1 MPQHKSNNKQKNKK
15 GTRHKSFSRPKKSQL
30 RIIGGQF
37 RGRKLSFESA
47 QGLRPT
53 LDQVRETLFN
63 WLSADIH
70 GAKCL
75 DLFSGSGALGFE
87 ALSRGASSVTF
98 VDNNINAIN
107 HIKSNLEVLTSNLNQ
122 TNDPSEENNR
132 CINQTS
138 EQFLQSTNEQFDY
151 VFLDP
156 PYELGFI
163 QSTLEK
169 LQSVLNPN
177 AIIYIEMEANLS
189 LDFLN
194 NAWEIKKMKSS
205 SRLAYGLIEPKK

>member
-1 MPQHKSNNKQKNKK
+1 MSQHKSNKNQKNKK
-15 GTRHKSFSRPKKSQL
+15 GTRHTSLNRPTKSQL

-107 HIKSNLEVLTSNLNQ
+107 HIKNNLEVLTSNLNPA
-122 TNDPSEENNR
+122 DGLSEKNNH

-138 EQFLQSTNEQFDY
+138 EQFLKSTKEQFDCI
-151 VFLDP
+151 FLDP
-156 PYELGFI
+156 PYELGLI
-163 QSTLEK
+163 QCTLEN
-169 LQSVLNPN
+169 LQTILKPN
-177 AIIYIEMEANLS
+177 AVIYIEMEANLP

-194 NAWEIKKMKSS
+194 NSWKIKKMKSS
-205 SRLAYGLIEPKK
+205 SRLAYGLIAQK

>member
-1 MPQHKSNNKQKNKK
+1 MPNFKTNKKLQHKKDSRQTLNN
-15 GTRHKSFSRPKKSQL
+15 RPTKSQL

-70 GAKCL
+70 EAKCL
-75 DLFSGSGALGFE
+75 DLFAGSGALGFE
-87 ALSRGASSVTF
+87 ALSRGAASITF
-98 VDNNINAIN
+98 VDNNTNAIN
-107 HIKSNLEVLTSNLNQ
+107 NIQNNLHILCANQ
-122 TNDPSEENNR
+122 LKNQSH
-132 CINQTS
+132 CIKQTA
-138 EQFLQSTNEQFDY
+138 EHFLKNTNEQYDI

-163 QSTLEK
+163 KRTLEK
-169 LQSVLNPN
+169 LQPVLAPN
-177 AIIYIEMEANLS
+177 ALIYIEMESS
-189 LDFLN
+189 LPIEFLN
-194 NAWEIKKMKSS
+194 NAWQTIKMKSS
-205 SRLAYGLIEPKK
+205 SRLSYGLIRQKK

>member
-1 MPQHKSNNKQKNKK
+1 MPQHKSNKEQNNKK
-15 GTRHKSFSRPKKSQL
+15 GTCHKSSSRPKKSQL

-37 RGRKLSFESA
+37 RGRKLTFESA

-87 ALSRGASSVTF
+87 ALSRGALSVTF
-98 VDNNINAIN
+98 VDNNNNAIN
-107 HIKSNLEVLTSNLNQ
+107 HIKSNLEMLASNLNQ
-122 TNDPSEENNR
+122 TSGMSEKNNH

-138 EQFLQSTNEQFDY
+138 EEFLKSTNEQFDY

-163 QSTLEK
+163 QPTLES
-169 LQSVLNPN
+169 LQSILNPN
-177 AIIYIEMEANLS
+177 AIIYIEMEANLPLEF
-189 LDFLN
+189 LDN
-194 NAWEIKKMKSS
+194 SWEIKKMKSS
-205 SRLAYGLIEPKK
+205 SKLVYGLIKQK